1 MGNENMLKKS
11 PKLIWGL
18 SFIWLLVIG
27 WIAFFNNLGG
37 IGLIDK
43 TEPMF
48 VEAARQMV
56 IRNDWVTPYWNGET
70 RFDKPPLS
78 YWSIAIAFKIFGINE
93 WAARIPAAI
102 FAIAMI
108 TLGFWTLR
116 RYGFASP
123 AMLKHPH
130 SQRHLWISAWI
141 GTAIIALNALIIAW
155 GRTGVSD
162 MFLAASMTMALFSF
176 FLGYANTDVETR
188 HVASLQEL
196 EDKRKHSLWSFPNK
210 WYLGFYVFA
219 ALAMLAKGPVG
230 IVLPVV
236 IIIAFGLYLGNFGQI
251 LREMGLL
258 PGSLIFLA
266 IALPWFIL
274 VSLAHGWEYIGVFFG
289 YHNLQRYTSV
299 VSRHPGAIYY
309 YVLVILL
316 GFLPWSVY
324 LPLAIARLRPWKR
337 KYWQSV
343 PRSTHLGIFCLF
355 WLAVIFVF
363 FSISVTK
370 LPSYILPLIPAAAI
384 LVTLLWS
391 GRMGVVF
398 LGNGEESRETQGQTK
413 RFNGFLMSAIVNIVI
428 LLILSVASF
437 ISPQLIGKD
446 PDSPYLGQILQLSGL
461 PLQTAS
467 IWGLGAIACI
477 MLLLKRSN
485 WRWLWSGNLA
495 TLMAFMIFITPAA
508 ANLMDSQRQLPLRKL
523 STLITQV
530 AKPNEEIL
538 SIGSLKASVVFYT
551 QRNVQFLDNATE
563 AIEHLKQ
570 TTHIKNKPDTV
581 LILSLPKYPQRLRL
595 QPYDYELLGKEGA
608 YGLIRVKKEKIFQQS
623 L

>member
-11 PKLIWGL
+11 PKLIWSL
-18 SFIWLLVIG
+18 SFIWLLIIA

-43 TEPMF
+43 TEPIF
-48 VEAARQMV
+48 VEAARQMLV
-56 IRNDWVTPYWNGET
+56 RNDWVTPYWNDAT

-78 YWSIAIAFKIFGINE
+78 YWLMAIAFKIFGINE
-93 WAARIPAAI
+93 WAARIPAAL

-108 TLGFWTLR
+108 TLAFWTLR
-116 RYGFASP
+116 RFGFASP

-141 GTAIIALNALIIAW
+141 GTAIIALNALVIAW

-162 MFLAASMTMALFSF
+162 MFLAASMTMALFAF
-176 FLGYANTDVETR
+176 FLGYANTDVKTG
-188 HVASLQEL
+188 QGL
-196 EDKRKHSLWSFPNK
+196 ENRRKHFLWSFPNK
-210 WYLGFYVFA
+210 WYLAFYVFA
-219 ALAMLAKGPVG
+219 ALAVLAKGPVG
-230 IVLPVV
+230 IVLPTV
-236 IIIAFGLYLGNFGQI
+236 IILAFGLYIGNFGQI

-258 PGSLIFLA
+258 SGSLIFLA

-274 VSLAHGWEYIGVFFG
+274 VSLAHGWEYIGIFFG

-324 LPLAIARLRPWKR
+324 LPLAIARLRPWQR

-343 PRSTHLGIFCLF
+343 GRSTHLGIFCLF

-398 LGNGEESRETQGQTK
+398 LGNGEEGQRSKGAQKQTK
-413 RFNGFLMSAIVNIVI
+413 RFNGFLISAIVNIFV

-437 ISPQLIGKD
+437 FSPQLIGKD

-461 PLQTAS
+461 PLQSALV
-467 IWGLGAIACI
+467 WGLGAIGCM

-485 WRWLWSGNLA
+485 WRWLWSANLA
-495 TLMAFMIFITPAA
+495 TFMAFMVFITPAA
-508 ANLMDSQRQLPLRKL
+508 TNLMDSQRQLPLRKL
-523 STLITQV
+523 SSLITQV

-563 AIEHLKQ
+563 AIEYLKQ

-608 YGLIRVKKEKIFQQS
+608 YGLIRVKKEKIFQQFS
-623 L
+623 DR